1 MLPTNRLPIQ
11 ILRDHT
17 QPVVSLKMRIDALHP
32 IPQHVAAGNLKTRLM
47 EQVIQIEKATRFAM
61 VERLGLGKNLLEPML
76 LLGRGGRAAF
86 NENASLEFLA
96 QEASVLGAL
105 HADFR
110 DIGAAFG
117 TRFHQLLLTQ
127 AHKGLA
133 NGRAPDS
140 RLLFQTNRRKTRAG
154 PELGIDDL
162 GAQCVV
168 RLVLQ
173 ALIMLVLFHKALG

>member
-1 MLPTNRLPIQ
+1 
-11 ILRDHT
+11 
-17 QPVVSLKMRIDALHP
+17 
-32 IPQHVAAGNLKTRLM
+32 M
-47 EQVIQIEKATRFAM
+47 EQVIQVEKATRFAM
-61 VERLGLGKNLLEPML
+61 VERLGLGKNLLKPML
-76 LLGRGGRAAF
+76 LLGRGGRTAF
-86 NENASLEFLA
+86 NKHASLEFLA
-96 QEASVLGAL
+96 QETSILGAF
-105 HADFR
+105 HADLR
-110 DIGAAFG
+110 NVGAAFG
-117 TRFHQLLLTQ
+117 TRFHQLLLAQ